1 MKKRNLITRMVIIS
15 IFVLISLS
23 NCKQTKKES
32 ARQGISKSSIESFDS
47 FYDRFHKDSIF
58 QISRLRFPLGG
69 GPDRGDVNE
78 EWTKENW
85 SMLKTKIYDVDTSQ
99 YKVYFKKLKKSFTEK
114 VWIVNSGFKL
124 EYRFELIDNKWFL
137 VSAFEL
143 NN

>member
-1 MKKRNLITRMVIIS
+1 
-15 IFVLISLS
+15 
-23 NCKQTKKES
+23 
-32 ARQGISKSSIESFDS
+32 
-47 FYDRFHKDSIF
+47 
-58 QISRLRFPLGG
+58 
-69 GPDRGDVNE
+69 
-78 EWTKENW
+78 
-85 SMLKTKIYDVDTSQ
+85 MLKTKIYDVDTSQ